1 MPENWYPEGNHP
13 GYHPLGSEGG
23 TRPLK
28 RGAGGTTR
36 PPVPERVPPL
46 TETPEQLVL
55 LDPFDDGLSFD
66 EWMRSLPDREQ
77 A

>member
-13 GYHPLGSEGG
+13 GYHHLGSEGG

-36 PPVPERVPPL
+36 PPVPERVPPACGD
-46 TETPEQLVL
+46 QLAL
-55 LDPFDDGLSFD
+55 LDPLDDGRSWD
-66 EWMRSLPDREQ
+66 EWFRSLPLKPEGR
-77 A
+77 